1 MALTRRRRVLPLAF
15 SGWIVFWAVT
25 YILRTSD
32 KENYA
37 TTILQF
43 SNTSGIRSK
52 FLSLS
57 FADLGLAFGTN
68 FPLLGYFDLTPLPL
82 LSAILD
88 VSFAWIIY
96 ASLLVFLC
104 NYIVVKNL
112 FKITSS
118 SVRVFLATCLL
129 TSLSPVWMDSNLYND
144 WPATWSS
151 SVFTIMVWT
160 MLFAS
165 LYAGTLTRFDS
176 LLMAYFS
183 ANVFVNDPGYFPIF
197 LIGVSSVMIGFSRS
211 HLRSFSSLF
220 WRNFKSDFLPYLCL
234 FFYFVVVSYE
244 LFYLGGKFNTQAR
257 SFSDSQIYNE
267 ILNFFKPPILAYHP
281 RGIGVYFPL
290 LIAFL
295 SVLVFK
301 SRFSRLTHRYTALAF
316 ITFVASCVPVG
327 KLISFYNIDPK
338 FFFFYPTGG
347 FFLRDTTV
355 FLLIVIIVVN
365 SGDSQ
370 KKILRNGVSNSILLA
385 ALIYQLSFS
394 VIIESS
400 SHLGVKPLF
409 PLHKLVLGDDL
420 IQEERESRSS
430 GIAFT
435 RLASE
440 QSRSGSYHNF
450 WMSTDF
456 QQSGDRLLTA
466 STKLQSKDF
475 FNPSKA
481 TFQAST
487 ISGDASFW
495 CGTDSI
501 RNYWVD
507 YVVTAKSEIATGECR
522 NSPIQDFGD
531 LRVYLVNQGK
541 DSNHDIN
548 IEIVKDN
555 LVTSIFRLPVVVSSN
570 GRNLILQVTEI
581 PEGEP
586 WEMIR
591 VSLPIEYSS
600 NLKARIGK
608 EAVAVKRGE
617 GGFSQIDH
625 RDIRKTLVLYYEPT
639 ITQKFRIIASYL
651 SLFFFI
657 FYTSRK
663 RVRLNSRPFVG

>member
-1 MALTRRRRVLPLAF
+1 MLPLAF
-15 SGWIVFWAVT
+15 LGWIVFWAVT

-43 SNTSGIRSK
+43 SNTRGIRSK

-57 FADLGLAFGTN
+57 FSDLGLAFGTN

-88 VSFAWIIY
+88 VSFAWFIY
-96 ASLLVFLC
+96 TSLFVFVC

-112 FKITSS
+112 FKISS
-118 SVRVFLATCLL
+118 SSIKVFLATCLL

-151 SVFTIMVWT
+151 SVFTIMVWV
-160 MLFAS
+160 MLFAA
-165 LYAGTLTRFDS
+165 LYSGTMSRFDP

-197 LIGVSSVMIGFSRS
+197 FIGVSSIMIGFSRS
-211 HLRSFSSLF
+211 QLRSFASLL
-220 WRNFKSDFLPYLCL
+220 WRNFKHDFFTYLCL
-234 FFYFVVVSYE
+234 FFYLVVVSYE
-244 LFYLGGKFNTQAR
+244 LFYLGGRFHAQAR
-257 SFSDSQIYNE
+257 TFSDSQIYSE
-267 ILNFFKPPILAYHP
+267 ILNFFRFPILAYHP

-290 LIAFL
+290 LIASL
-295 SVLVFK
+295 TVLVLK
-301 SRFSRLTHRYTALAF
+301 SRFSQLTHRYTALAF
-316 ITFVASCVPVG
+316 VTFVASCVPVG

-338 FFFFYPTGG
+338 FFFIYPTGG
-347 FFLRDTTV
+347 FFLRDVTV
-355 FLLIVIIVVN
+355 FLLIILIVVN
-365 SGDSQ
+365 SGFSQ
-370 KKILRNGVSNSILLA
+370 KKMLRDGVSNSILVA

-400 SHLGVKPLF
+400 SHLGDKVIS
-409 PLHKLVLGDDL
+409 PLHKMVFGDDL
-420 IQEERESRSS
+420 IQEERKSRSS

-435 RLASE
+435 PLAIE
-440 QSRSGSYHNF
+440 NSRSGDYSNF

-487 ISGDASFW
+487 IFGDASFW
-495 CGTDSI
+495 CRTDSI

-531 LRVYLVNQGK
+531 LRMYIVNQGI
-541 DSNHDIN
+541 DSNHDVK
-548 IEIVKDN
+548 IEIVKDD
-555 LVTSIFRLPVVVSSN
+555 LVTSVFRLPVVVSSN
-570 GRNLILQVTEI
+570 GQNLSLRVKEI
-581 PEGEP
+581 PDKEP
-586 WEMIR
+586 GEMIR

-608 EAVAVKRGE
+608 EVVVVKRGK

-625 RDIRKTLVLYYEPT
+625 EDMRKTLVLYYEPT
-639 ITQKFRIIASYL
+639 LTQRFRIIATYL
-651 SLFFFI
+651 SLFFVI
-657 FYTSRK
+657 YYTLRK
-663 RVRLNSRPFVG
+663 RLRLNSRPFDA